1 MGIARNDPSKT
12 VDVLSDLASLYTFGF
27 VFFSSFSI
35 VIGWFILY
43 FFLHICCTEGIIGTD
58 GDILNC
64 FITSGVLDFIGT
76 IISRETDIH
85 TLVCFVLLLLL
96 VIVIDYRNLHII

>member
-35 VIGWFILY
+35 VIGWFILS
-43 FFLHICCTEGIIGTD
+43 FFS
-58 GDILNC
+58 
-64 FITSGVLDFIGT
+64 TSVVQKA
-76 IISRETDIH
+76 SSVQMETSS
-85 TLVCFVLLLLL
+85 TVS
-96 VIVIDYRNLHII
+96 